1 MWLTTSIGVTKFIG
15 IIAEAQGGAAGPVKG
30 LFGAHMVTVRWE
42 SFSFLPGFA
51 MGTAAGALAGQYL
64 GAGSVVMARRAIWAC
79 LWIAVAMMGT
89 LGIAFMVEGDA
100 LAHLM
105 SRDPVILQEV
115 PKTLFICGIV
125 QVFFAMA
132 LVIRQ
137 GLKGCGDAKGTFR
150 ITLVSTV
157 LVRVPLAYVVG
168 VQMGY
173 GLAGIWV
180 GLCFELGV
188 RGLLFLGR
196 FMGTGWEKVK
206 V

>member
-1 MWLTTSIGVTKFIG
+1 MV
-15 IIAEAQGGAAGPVKG
+15 AGD
-30 LFGAHMVTVRWE
+30 T
-42 SFSFLPGFA
+42 
-51 MGTAAGALAGQYL
+51 
-64 GAGSVVMARRAIWAC
+64 
-79 LWIAVAMMGT
+79 
-89 LGIAFMVEGDA
+89 

-105 SRDPVILQEV
+105 SRDPVIIAEV

-157 LVRVPLAYVVG
+157 LIRVPLAYVCG
-168 VQMGY
+168 VVLGW
-173 GLAGIWV
+173 GLAGIWI
-180 GLCFELGV
+180 GLCVELGV
-188 RGLLFLGR
+188 RGLLFLAR
-196 FMGTGWEKVK
+196 FMGGNWEKVK